1 MHILIQTNKDTF
13 LDQIKMRK
21 IDLMNSQCYLQGT
34 TLKLDNG
41 MYISLQIKS
50 NPPTATISNL
60 QTNTTRSSMCCAT
73 LEPRLIESI

>member
-41 MYISLQIKS
+41 MYIPLQIKS
-50 NPPTATISNL
+50 NPPINNL
-60 QTNTTRSSMCCAT
+60 QTNATRSSMCCAGA
-73 LEPRLIESI
+73 EAD